1 MLSLPIIEI
10 WTQLKRQLF
19 YADRNKSLI
28 KFFQFRISKISKIQK
43 INFFN
48 YTIINNFI
56 HFYFTF
62 KYVFSR
68 FQIKLIITVQNRT
81 GLRHDSKE
89 INTFF
94 FFFRK
99 KVLLCWP
106 WYKVLMLEDRQ
117 RVQLVCLELVPTQQR
132 ERSPCKPGS
141 NWIKLRF

>member
-68 FQIKLIITVQNRT
+68 FQIKLIISAKQEIKSYFVDHGTRYWCWKT
-81 GLRHDSKE
+81 GKE
-89 INTFF
+89 CSLSVWSLAQPS
-94 FFFRK
+94 RK
-99 KVLLCWP
+99 NAAHVNLDQIEW
-106 WYKVLMLEDRQ
+106 
-117 RVQLVCLELVPTQQR
+117 
-132 ERSPCKPGS
+132 
-141 NWIKLRF
+141 N

>member
-48 YTIINNFI
+48 YTIIHNFI

-62 KYVFSR
+62 KYVLSR
-68 FQIKLIITVQNRT
+68 L
-81 GLRHDSKE
+81 
-89 INTFF
+89 
-94 FFFRK
+94 
-99 KVLLCWP
+99 
-106 WYKVLMLEDRQ
+106 
-117 RVQLVCLELVPTQQR
+117 
-132 ERSPCKPGS
+132 
-141 NWIKLRF
+141 